1 MRNDWVPQS
10 RNRKLNMIAREF
22 VSVAV
27 VVAAAAAVSVV
38 VEP

>member
-10 RNRKLNMIAREF
+10 RNRKLNMIAQEF

-27 VVAAAAAVSVV
+27 VAAAAAAVSVV